1 MDKLTLARA
10 QLLHPM
16 IRDAVIAILEDLK
29 LPQGVQVRITQS
41 LRTFAEQDK
50 LYAQGRSAP
59 GQKVTNARAGESL
72 HNFGLAFDFVLLV
85 NGQVSWTVDE
95 NWKKVAASFK
105 EQGFSWGGEWK
116 SIKDYPHL
124 EKSFGYSWQQLLEK
138 YRKGELISGTQYV
151 RL

>member
-10 QLLHPM
+10 QLLHPI
-16 IRDAVIAILEDLK
+16 IRDTVISTLEGLK
-29 LPQGVQVRITQS
+29 LPPGVQVRITQS

-59 GQKVTNARAGESL
+59 GQKVTNARGGESL
-72 HNFGLAFDFVLLV
+72 HNFGLAFDFVLLI

-95 NWKKVAASFK
+95 NWKKVAAVFK

-124 EKSFGYSWQQLLEK
+124 EKSFGYSWQQLLDK
-138 YRKGELISGTQYV
+138 YRKGEFISGTQYV

>member
-95 NWKKVAASFK
+95 NWKKVAAAFK

-116 SIKDYPHL
+116 SIKDCV
-124 EKSFGYSWQQLLEK
+124 SMS
-138 YRKGELISGTQYV
+138 S
-151 RL
+151 